1 MFIMVRIKKS
11 NFMKHI
17 TVLQFDKFY
26 DKNILNEILLH
37 EDKMREEKIQE
48 IFCFHPVS
56 KNKQFSVLV
65 SPVKIAHEWGS
76 VSRNFLEKYLP
87 Y

>member
-1 MFIMVRIKKS
+1 
-11 NFMKHI
+11 MKHI

-37 EDKMREEKIQE
+37 EDKMREEIQE